1 MNAPMTRIAECA
13 EVLPGYALKVRAE
26 HEPEGTFQIVMA
38 KHLTSYTTNRNVGD
52 AEEKGGPSQRTMSCL
67 PYQYAESQE
76 LRITPKGN
84 VNKYR
89 IQAGDVLFI
98 SRGVRNCA
106 ALVQSVPEKT
116 IASGTLYILHPKA
129 NIEGSYLAWCLNQAP
144 VQAQI
149 SQVRTGAGTPIVQRK
164 VFTDI
169 TIPVPPIEEQRRLV
183 ELGTLMTREYQLRQ
197 QLLEETERLHRILG
211 QQLLQRMTSAN

>member
-38 KHLTSYTTNRNVGD
+38 KHLTSYTTNRNAGE
-52 AEEKGGPSQRTMSCL
+52 AEEKGGPQQRAMSCL
-67 PYQYAESQE
+67 PYQYAESHE

-84 VNKYR
+84 MDKYR

-106 ALVQSVPEKT
+106 ALVQSVPEQT
-116 IASGTLYILHPKA
+116 IASGTLYILRPKT
-129 NIEGSYLAWCLNQAP
+129 NILAGYLAWCLNQAP

-149 SQVRTGAGTPIVQRK
+149 SKVRTGAGTPIVQRK
-164 VFTDI
+164 MFAEI
-169 TIPVPPIEEQRRLV
+169 TIPVPPVEEQYRLV
-183 ELGTLMTREYQLRQ
+183 ELGALMTREYQLRQ
-197 QLLEETERLHRILG
+197 QLLEETEQLHRVIG
-211 QQLLQRMTSAN
+211 QQLLQRMTSTN